1 MFSIPSSFSNLVR
14 TREKQPNIHFQ
25 VVGFF
30 DSWPAR
36 RTFPVDMAGFAV
48 NLKFLKPDA
57 VMPYIAGYEED
68 KFLRSLDLQLE
79 DIEPLA
85 DNCSK
90 VLVWHTRTT
99 KNLKPTL
106 KVDLHEIESLQKFD
120 NFARLLKELHRLGI
134 ANFDATNGT
143 KLFITR
149 TKHENL
155 PKLVSTN
162 LEKTLDERARSSR
175 SILPEEANAVT
186 MSPTAELEEHM
197 YHRMRSLIEYYDSF

>member
-1 MFSIPSSFSNLVR
+1 M
-14 TREKQPNIHFQ
+14 HFQ

-48 NLKFLKPDA
+48 NLRFLKPDA

-99 KNLKPTL
+99 KNRKPTL
-106 KVDLHEIESLQKFD
+106 KVDIHEIENLQKFD
-120 NFARLLKELHRLGI
+120 NFARLLKELYLLGI
-134 ANFDATNGT
+134 ANFDPTNGT

-149 TKHENL
+149 TKQENL
-155 PKLVSTN
+155 SKLVSTN
-162 LEKTLDERARSSR
+162 LGKILDGNAHERSRRSTL
-175 SILPEEANAVT
+175 PVT
-186 MSPTAELEEHM
+186 MSPSADLEERV
-197 YHRMRSLIEYYDSF
+197 YRRMRTLVEYYDSL

>member
-1 MFSIPSSFSNLVR
+1 MPLKDNFVQSVR
-14 TREKQPNIHFQ
+14 AFVKRANIQFQ

-48 NLKFLKPDA
+48 NIKFLKPDA

-99 KNLKPTL
+99 KNRKPTL
-106 KVDLHEIESLQKFD
+106 KVDLHEIDSMQKLD

-134 ANFDATNGT
+134 ANFDPTNGT

-155 PKLVSTN
+155 SKLVSTN
-162 LEKTLDERARSSR
+162 LEKTLDVSGLERSRRSTLS
-175 SILPEEANAVT
+175 EEAHSVT
-186 MSPTAELEEHM
+186 MSPAAGV
-197 YHRMRSLIEYYDSF
+197 YRRMRTLFEYYDSS

>member
-1 MFSIPSSFSNLVR
+1 MQMTI
-14 TREKQPNIHFQ
+14 REKQLNIHFQ

-57 VMPYIAGYEED
+57 IMPYIAGYEED

-99 KNLKPTL
+99 KNRKLTL
-106 KVDLHEIESLQKFD
+106 KVDLHEIESFKNFD
-120 NFARLLKELHRLGI
+120 NFAKLLKELHKLGI

-149 TKHENL
+149 TKHENM

-162 LEKTLDERARSSR
+162 LEKTLDQKAHERSRRST
-175 SILPEEANAVT
+175 LTEEVNAVT
-186 MSPTAELEEHM
+186 MSSATKLDERM
-197 YHRMRSLIEYYDSF
+197 YHRIRTLIDYYDSF

>member
-1 MFSIPSSFSNLVR
+1 MHQLQYSILCLISYQVKAN
-14 TREKQPNIHFQ
+14 EKQANIHFQ

-36 RTFPVDMAGFAV
+36 RTFPVDMAGFAI

-68 KFLRSLDLQLE
+68 HFLRSLDLQLE

-99 KNLKPTL
+99 KNKKPIL
-106 KVDLHEIESLQKFD
+106 KVDLHEIDSMQKFD
-120 NFARLLKELHRLGI
+120 NFARLLKELHTLGI
-134 ANFDATNGT
+134 ANFDPTNGT

-149 TKHENL
+149 TKRENL
-155 PKLVSTN
+155 SKLVSSN
-162 LEKTLDERARSSR
+162 LETLHGSTHERSRRST
-175 SILPEEANAVT
+175 LHE
-186 MSPTAELEEHM
+186 EEHSASSSDM
-197 YHRMRSLIEYYDSF
+197 YRRMRTLIEYYDSF

>member
-1 MFSIPSSFSNLVR
+1 
-14 TREKQPNIHFQ
+14 
-25 VVGFF
+25 
-30 DSWPAR
+30 
-36 RTFPVDMAGFAV
+36 MAGFAV
-48 NLKFLKPDA
+48 NIKFLKSDA

-99 KNLKPTL
+99 KNRKPTL

-120 NFARLLKELHRLGI
+120 NFARLLKELHKLGI
-134 ANFDATNGT
+134 ANFDPTNGT

-155 PKLVSTN
+155 SKLLSS
-162 LEKTLDERARSSR
+162 LEKTLDGSAHERSRRST
-175 SILPEEANAVT
+175 LQEEAHTVT
-186 MSPTAELEEHM
+186 MSPTAELEESM
-197 YHRMRSLIEYYDSF
+197 YRRMRTLIEYYDSF

>member
-1 MFSIPSSFSNLVR
+1 M
-14 TREKQPNIHFQ
+14 
-25 VVGFF
+25 VGFF

-57 VMPYIAGYEED
+57 IMPYIAGYEED

-99 KNLKPTL
+99 KNRKPAL
-106 KVDLHEIESLQKFD
+106 KVDLHEIESMQNFD
-120 NFARLLKELHRLGI
+120 NFARLLKELYRLGI
-134 ANFDATNGT
+134 VNFDPTNGT

-155 PKLVSTN
+155 SKLVSTN
-162 LEKTLDERARSSR
+162 LEKMLDGSVLERSRRSN
-175 SILPEEANAVT
+175 LAKEAHTVT
-186 MSPTAELEEHM
+186 MSPTTDLEERM
-197 YHRMRSLIEYYDSF
+197 YRRMRTLVEYYDTF